1 MRSLAAIAVLL
12 LASSGYSKDHDWK
25 KGVVVGIDEEGYS
38 RHSSIVKYR
47 IAGGSEIY
55 EGRITYTGGRIK
67 GLRVNRSVE
76 YDIDKGHVYLRD
88 SHGRAHTLLLIRRRR
103 QDASP

>member
-1 MRSLAAIAVLL
+1 MRCLAVVAVFLF
-12 LASSGYSKDHDWK
+12 ASSAYSRDHDWK
-25 KGVVVGIDEEGYS
+25 KGIVVGIDEEGYS

-47 IAGGSEIY
+47 IAGDSEIY

-67 GLRVNRSVE
+67 GLHVNRAVE